1 LGIGSLA
8 HYTTFTLLAIVRV
21 WDVESLY
28 RSSLKGNGFMVWAE
42 CRASRKES
50 RRHNPLESVKDR
62 PWMTSVL
69 SMLSYSHM
77 SNHGMDEPIT
87 F

>member
-8 HYTTFTLLAIVRV
+8 QYTTFTLLAIVQV

-28 RSSLKGNGFMVWAE
+28 RSSWKRNGFMVWAE

-50 RRHNPLESVKDR
+50 RRHSPLKSIKDR
-62 PWMTSVL
+62 PWMISVL
-69 SMLSYSHM
+69 SMLSYYRIY
-77 SNHGMDEPIT
+77 NHDMDEPIT

>member
-8 HYTTFTLLAIVRV
+8 HYTTFTLLLIVQV

-28 RSSLKGNGFMVWAE
+28 RSSWKGNGFIVWAE
-42 CRASRKES
+42 CRASRKEY
-50 RRHNPLESVKDR
+50 RRHSLFESVKDR

-69 SMLSYSHM
+69 SMLSYYHI

>member
-8 HYTTFTLLAIVRV
+8 QYTTFTLLAIFRV
-21 WDVESLY
+21 WDVEGLY
-28 RSSLKGNGFMVWAE
+28 WSSWKRNGFVVWAE

-50 RRHNPLESVKDR
+50 RRHSPLELVKDHS
-62 PWMTSVL
+62 WMTLVL
-69 SMLSYSHM
+69 IMLSYYHI